1 MHKNGMHFNW
11 IQTLFLA
18 FKLIFSILIKVN
30 IKINLHQ
37 IFQSITLG
45 VLPVMNLK
53 FEALGRMTQLAHN
66 TGATLKSNFNLDSVA
81 NS

>member
-1 MHKNGMHFNW
+1 
-11 IQTLFLA
+11 
-18 FKLIFSILIKVN
+18 
-30 IKINLHQ
+30 
-37 IFQSITLG
+37 
-45 VLPVMNLK
+45 MNLK